1 MEFIDN
7 LARLLA
13 VLWDMVLQLTP
24 ILIAILP
31 WALWSAWWL
40 FAVNWRK
47 AWPMLAE
54 GGWVPVV
61 LLMIVAGFAWAM
73 IDARACNCLGFTT
86 VSNGWWQFGYVCTLS
101 ALALLCGWLQGY
113 FAWTPQEIGV
123 EPSPVSHEQ
132 YVVHSHH

>member
-1 MEFIDN
+1 MEFVDD

-13 VLWDMVLQLTP
+13 VLGDMVRQLTQL
-24 ILIAILP
+24 LIAVLP

-61 LLMIVAGFAWAM
+61 LLMIVASFAWATQSLQPRVM
-73 IDARACNCLGFTT
+73 WFFKTT
-86 VSNGWWQFGYVCTLS
+86 SS
-101 ALALLCGWLQGY
+101 
-113 FAWTPQEIGV
+113 
-123 EPSPVSHEQ
+123 S
-132 YVVHSHH
+132 